1 MTVDRRRLGML
12 ALGFLMAGT
21 AAHAQGY
28 PGGGGGFPGGGGG
41 RGGGGGGR
49 GGGGRG
55 GGGGGGGQSSGGGSP
70 PPPAVKQVAA
80 SQIDIVGVVKQIG
93 PDDRVTID
101 YEEAPA
107 LDLPAGSRSFV
118 VAKMSLLKDVTVGEH
133 VRFRLDSQQV
143 SVLAPFDGD
152 RSQIQDGLDTGRP
165 GGRGRGGRFGRGPG
179 QDGSGQGGPGQDGPG
194 AGSSPGPQSAPP

>member
-1 MTVDRRRLGML
+1 MTVDRRRLGAL

-21 AAHAQGY
+21 AAHAQG
-28 PGGGGGFPGGGGG
+28 GGGFP

-49 GGGGRG
+49 SGGGGRRG
-55 GGGGGGGQSSGGGSP
+55 GGSSSGGGSP

-80 SQIDIVGVVKQIG
+80 SQIDMVGVVKAIG
-93 PDDRVTID
+93 PADRVTID

-118 VAKMSLLKDVTVGEH
+118 VAKTSLLQGVTVGER

-143 SVLAPFDGD
+143 SLLAPFNGD
-152 RSQIQDGLDTGRP
+152 RSQLSGATDTTSGGGRP
-165 GGRGRGGRFGRGPG
+165 GRFGRGG
-179 QDGSGQGGPGQDGPG
+179 
-194 AGSSPGPQSAPP
+194 PGPQ